1 MIHLKRYTQAN
12 PLIDL
17 EYKDSVSEQPGER
30 GNIQRMTK
38 AAGTEEALSFR
49 KQTDSYFKIIKENW
63 VPEIIGNWDLP
74 YRIYQAGALKDGD

>member
-1 MIHLKRYTQAN
+1 
-12 PLIDL
+12 
-17 EYKDSVSEQPGER
+17 
-30 GNIQRMTK
+30 MTK

-74 YRIYQAGALKDGD
+74 YRIYKAGALKDGD